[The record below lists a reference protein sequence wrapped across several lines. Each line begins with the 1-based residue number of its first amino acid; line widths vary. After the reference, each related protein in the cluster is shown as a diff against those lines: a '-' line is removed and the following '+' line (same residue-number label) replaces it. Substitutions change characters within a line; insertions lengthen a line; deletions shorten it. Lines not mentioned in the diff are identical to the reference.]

1 MADKSSS
8 LLPDYER
15 PPVIEVVSGITFEP
29 IKGLAAPYLGL
40 LWQKFRSQY
49 PRCREVAP
57 LLPILEKFDES
68 ISSVE
73 SPPFGGEFPG
83 PRIWF
88 ETADGN
94 GLIQVQRDRFLHNWK
109 KERDEDQYPH
119 YDYVIKNFRGSLATF
134 EEFLNENELGAIQAI
149 QYELT
154 YINHI
159 LAGEGWTALSDLR
172 KVFPDFSW
180 RNSDQRFLPIP
191 EAINWQTS
199 FVMPKQSGRLH
210 ASIRLGKRRSDRR
223 ATFLFELTARGIL
236 EDKSRSTMW
245 SWFDVAHEWIVRGF
259 TDLTSDDLHKTVW
272 RRTR

>member
-1 MADKSSS
+1 MAEKSST
-8 LLPDYER
+8 LLPDYES

-57 LLPILEKFDES
+57 LLPVIEKFDES
-68 ISSVE
+68 IPSVE
-73 SPPFGGEFPG
+73 NPPFGGEFPG

-88 ETADGN
+88 ETTDGN
-94 GLIQVQRDRFLHNWK
+94 GLIQVQRDRLLHNWK

-119 YDYVIKNFRGSLATF
+119 YDYVIKNFRDSLATF
-134 EEFLNENELGAIQAI
+134 EEFLNENELGAIEPI

-159 LAGEGWTALSDLR
+159 LEGAGWTALSDLR
-172 KVFPDFSW
+172 KIFPDFSW
-180 RNSDQRFLPIP
+180 RSIDKRFLPLP
-191 EAINWQTS
+191 ETINWQTS
-199 FVMPKQSGRLH
+199 FALPNKSGRLH

-223 ATFLFELTARGIL
+223 STFLFELTARGIL
-236 EDKSRSTMW
+236 ENKSRSAMW
-245 SWFDVAHEWIVRGF
+245 SWFDVAHQWIVRGF
-259 TDLTSDDLHKTVW
+259 TDLTSEDLHKTVW

>member
-1 MADKSSS
+1 MADRSNS
-8 LLPDYER
+8 LLPDYKK

-29 IKGLAAPYLGL
+29 IKGLAAPYLGI
-40 LWQKFRSQY
+40 LWQKFRSKY
-49 PRCREVAP
+49 PHCKEVAP
-57 LLPILEKFDES
+57 LLPVVERFDEALPREGLS
-68 ISSVE
+68 
-73 SPPFGGEFPG
+73 FGEEFPR

-119 YDYVIKNFRGSLATF
+119 YDYVIKNFRECLVTF
-134 EEFLNENELGAIQAI
+134 EDFLKENGLEAVEPL

-159 LAGEGWTALSDLR
+159 LAGEGWTTLSDMR
-172 KVFPDFSW
+172 KIFPDFSW
-180 RNSDQRFLPIP
+180 RTSDQRFLPLP
-191 EAINWQTS
+191 ETINWQTS
-199 FVMPKQSGRLH
+199 FALPKKTGRLH
-210 ASIRLGKRRSDRR
+210 ASIRLGKRRTDRR
-223 ATFLFELTARGIL
+223 PTFLFELTARGIL

-245 SWFDVAHEWIVRGF
+245 SWFDIAHEWIVRGF
-259 TDLTSDDLHKTVW
+259 TDLTSEELHKTVW